1 MRNFTVDKQQ
11 KLIKFLLGAYG
22 ESITYSK
29 LMKLL
34 RQKDIKVNGVRIKN
48 DISLN
53 EGDIVEV
60 YFDGENYQKEIPIV
74 YADENIVVVNKPYS
88 TSYDG
93 ANMLISNIYPTATSV
108 HRLDTN
114 TTGLLIFAL
123 NSVSENELKK
133 AFKAGK
139 VCKKYLAQVYGTFD
153 KKEDILVDYLVKD
166 STQSLVKVYK
176 EKVENALTI
185 KTGYKVLETYENSS
199 LIEVTL
205 YTGRTHQIR
214 AHMSFYGHFVIGD
227 GKYGKESINR
237 TFKAKKQLL
246 CAYKIN
252 FNFDKESPLYYLN
265 KKEISLNNKPW

>member
-1 MRNFTVDKQQ
+1 MRNFEVEKQQ
-11 KLIKFLLGAYG
+11 KLIKFLLIKYG
-22 ESITYSK
+22 DSITYSR

-34 RQKDIKVNGVRIKN
+34 RQKDIKVNGVRIKE
-48 DISLN
+48 DIILN
-53 EGDIVEV
+53 VGDKVEV
-60 YFDGENYQKEIPIV
+60 YFDGEREEKVIPIV
-74 YADENIVVVNKPYS
+74 YQDENIVVVNKPYS
-88 TSYDG
+88 TSYDE
-93 ANMLISNIYPTATSV
+93 ANMLIQSVCKAATSV

-123 NSVSENELKK
+123 NKVSENELKK
-133 AFKAGK
+133 AFKQGK
-139 VCKKYLAQVYGTFD
+139 ICKKYLAKVYGTFD
-153 KKEDILVDYLVKD
+153 KKEGILEDYLVKD
-166 STQSLVKVYK
+166 SDKGIVKIYK
-176 EKVENALTI
+176 ERVEGSLTI

-214 AHMSFYGHFVIGD
+214 AHMSSYGHFVIGD

-246 CAYKIN
+246 SAYKIN

-265 KKEISLNNKPW
+265 NKEITLPNKPW